1 MEGNRTI
8 TPFGQLC
15 WDGRMRMTMTRPE
28 LAKLVNCS
36 PSMISAIEDGTMP
49 PPAHYVVLVTQILGL
64 DLAEVES
71 TLATRDSPFRLT
83 RTTQPR
89 YGSQQ

>member
-1 MEGNRTI
+1 MEPLKL
-8 TPFGQLC
+8 TPFGQIC
-15 WDGRMRMTMTRPE
+15 VDGRMRMTMTRPE

-36 PSMISAIEDGTMP
+36 PAQISRIESGQIE

-64 DLAEVES
+64 DLAEVEA
-71 TLATRDSPFRLT
+71 TLATPESPFRLT
-83 RTTQPR
+83 RITQPR